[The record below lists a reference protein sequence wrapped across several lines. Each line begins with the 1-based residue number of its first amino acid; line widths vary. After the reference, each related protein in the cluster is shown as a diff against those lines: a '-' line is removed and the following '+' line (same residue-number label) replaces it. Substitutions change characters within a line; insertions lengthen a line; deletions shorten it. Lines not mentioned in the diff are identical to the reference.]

1 MVWRE
6 KPGTPLFIL
15 GGGTISAAP
24 RQLFGTVILWTDP
37 DHPGIREAAEQL
49 GYGGGTSMSFLGLEN
64 IFLPIEGMPV
74 IQDLIDIQSRFNEAN
89 AAQLAILQQIACK

>member
-1 MVWRE
+1 
-6 KPGTPLFIL
+6 
-15 GGGTISAAP
+15 
-24 RQLFGTVILWTDP
+24 
-37 DHPGIREAAEQL
+37 
-49 GYGGGTSMSFLGLEN
+49 MSFLGLEN